1 MGDATPE
8 PRNPERLE
16 LEELTSLQPG
26 LARLM
31 PEVAARFWKCFYAA
45 RAANW
50 PLASWQLREMRKL
63 FNLGTITR
71 PKYKDDVDEYLREEI
86 EPLFEAVEKQDLSA
100 FSHHFSE
107 ATDSANEW
115 HRRWKKGYI
124 LWKLPESPP
133 QDLVL
138 TPQTSE

>member
-31 PEVAARFWKCFYAA
+31 PEVSARFWKCFYAA
-45 RAANW
+45 QAGNW

-63 FNLGTITR
+63 LRLGEVTR
-71 PKYKDDVDEYLREEI
+71 PKYTGDLEDFINNDV
-86 EPLFEAVEKQDLSA
+86 EPLLAAVEQKDLPR
-100 FSHHFSE
+100 FE
-107 ATDSANEW
+107 G
-115 HRRWKKGYI
+115 R
-124 LWKLPESPP
+124 
-133 QDLVL
+133 
-138 TPQTSE
+138 